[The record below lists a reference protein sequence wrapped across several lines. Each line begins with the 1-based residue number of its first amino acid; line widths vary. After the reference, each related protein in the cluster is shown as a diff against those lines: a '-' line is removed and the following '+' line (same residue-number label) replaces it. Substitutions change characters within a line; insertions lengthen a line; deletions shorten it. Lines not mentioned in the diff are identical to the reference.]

1 MRRRA
6 TTLAAAPG
14 QAMPPGS
21 LSESPSPLRLAVIAS
36 AVAGLSTMGATAA
49 APSGP
54 LLWGGAQ
61 AGATIDQ
68 VAAAIPQAKP
78 QTGLVL
84 EDGSQSGLAA
94 AATLAGAP
102 AEALFY
108 FRGKALS
115 AVVVE
120 NRALAP
126 GHSRENMAAARRILG
141 LAKSQ
146 YGAPHRCIDRPEL
159 AALNCIWTTG
169 PVRIAIS
176 YHDFG
181 GGSPVLSIIYRPAP
195 P

>member
-1 MRRRA
+1 
-6 TTLAAAPG
+6 
-14 QAMPPGS
+14 MPPAS
-21 LSESPSPLRLAVIAS
+21 LSESPSPLRPAAIAS
-36 AVAGLSTMGATAA
+36 AVAGLLSMGAVASV
-49 APSGP
+49 PIGP
-54 LLWGGAQ
+54 MLWGGAQ

-94 AATLAGAP
+94 PAELAGSP
-102 AEALFY
+102 AEALFF

-120 NRALAP
+120 NRALVA
-126 GHSRENMAAARRILG
+126 GHSLENMTEARRVLG
-141 LAKSQ
+141 LAKTQ

-159 AALNCIWTTG
+159 AALNCVWTTG

-195 P
+195 H

>member
-1 MRRRA
+1 
-6 TTLAAAPG
+6 
-14 QAMPPGS
+14 MPPGS
-21 LSESPSPLRLAVIAS
+21 LSESPSPLRLAAIAS
-36 AVAGLSTMGATAA
+36 AIAGLSTMSATAA
-49 APSGP
+49 VPSGP
-54 LLWGGAQ
+54 ALWGGAQ

-94 AATLAGAP
+94 PAELAGSP
-102 AEALFY
+102 AEAVFF

-115 AVVVE
+115 AVLVE
-120 NRALAP
+120 NRALAS
-126 GHSRENMAAARRILG
+126 GHGPENLAEARRVLD

-146 YGAPHRCIDRPEL
+146 YGAPLRCVDRPEL
-159 AALNCIWTTG
+159 AALNCVWTTG

-181 GGSPVLSIIYRPAP
+181 GGSPGLSIIYRPAP
-195 P
+195 H